1 MEALYLILTLI
12 YFIISIGLWHLFS
25 IEWLRDG
32 DNVID
37 YFRFIYKEST
47 AVGKV
52 VFTLS
57 FIPTAVLYYIMKY
70 LKNIFIR
77 GN

>member
-1 MEALYLILTLI
+1 MEALYLILTLA

-37 YFRFIYKEST
+37 YFRFIK
-47 AVGKV
+47 
-52 VFTLS
+52 
-57 FIPTAVLYYIMKY
+57 
-70 LKNIFIR
+70 

>member
-25 IEWLRDG
+25 IEWLRDE

-37 YFRFIYKEST
+37 YFIFIYKEST

-57 FIPTAVLYYIMKY
+57 FIPTAILYYIMKY